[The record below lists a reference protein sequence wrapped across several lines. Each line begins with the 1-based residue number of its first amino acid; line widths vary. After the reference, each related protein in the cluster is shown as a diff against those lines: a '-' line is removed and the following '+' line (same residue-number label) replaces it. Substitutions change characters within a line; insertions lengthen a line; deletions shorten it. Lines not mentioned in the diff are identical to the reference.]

1 MRPEERF
8 EALAA
13 TDTPALEALAD
24 EILACGV
31 EVSVSAGPESVSAP
45 VRVGVPGS
53 NVAGQPAPGSGDTTV
68 VLGHVA
74 LTRCTVLLDGTRGD
88 GLRGGYDLPGAVA
101 AAICDAECERDGAL
115 SVRVRELC
123 RSAQRARARARVERA
138 DLVAMTTLD
147 EA

>member
-13 TDTPALEALAD
+13 TDTRALEALAD
-24 EILACGV
+24 EILAGGV
-31 EVSVSAGPESVSAP
+31 EVSVCSGPESVSAP
-45 VRVGVPGS
+45 VRVGV
-53 NVAGQPAPGSGDTTV
+53 PGSGDTTV

-74 LTRCTVLLDGTRGD
+74 LTRCTVLLDRTRGD
-88 GLRGGYDLPGAVA
+88 GLRAGNDLPGAVA

-115 SVRVRELC
+115 STRVHDLC
-123 RSAQRARARARVERA
+123 RSAQRTRVRARAERA
-138 DLVAMTTLD
+138 HLVAMTTLD

>member
-8 EALAA
+8 EALATA
-13 TDTPALEALAD
+13 DVQALESLAD

-31 EVSVSAGPESVSAP
+31 DVTISAGPESVSAP
-45 VRVGVPGS
+45 VRVTVPGQ
-53 NVAGQPAPGSGDTTV
+53 GETTV

-74 LTRCTVLLDGTRGD
+74 LTRCTILLDGIRGD
-88 GLRGGYDLPGAVA
+88 GLRAGYDLPGAVA
-101 AAICDAECERDGAL
+101 AAICDAECERDGTL
-115 SVRVRELC
+115 SSRVHDLC
-123 RSAQRARARARVERA
+123 GAAQGAAAQRRSELA